1 MRRITLPE
9 DLVKPSTVFN
19 DYATPQECLDAHR
32 HYASEIIR
40 HRAWHATFNAA
51 AGFSHSFRRHGQRGR
66 TGRSS
71 GLVRTRTLSSL
82 THVPEQCILG
92 P

>member
-19 DYATPQECLDAHR
+19 DYATPKECLDAQR

-51 AGFSHSFRRHGQRGR
+51 IGAFATYFGLAVSCANQAHGTVKWFG
-66 TGRSS
+66 TDES
-71 GLVRTRTLSSL
+71 V
-82 THVPEQCILG
+82 I
-92 P
+92 